1 MSKNSRVQKYGGKNY
16 ILTEVNII
24 MKAYSK
30 RQFAM
35 SDFDRTGYEFNE
47 TEGVFTGT
55 LVCKKWG
62 KKRNIVCY
70 VDFDD
75 GRKII
80 CTAFQQ
86 QDDYLGLPDIEL
98 GARLEF
104 TYQRNKR
111 GINKLIAVKR
121 AE

>member
-1 MSKNSRVQKYGGKNY
+1 MR
-16 ILTEVNII
+16 
-24 MKAYSK
+24 AYSK

-35 SDFDRTGYEFNE
+35 SDFDRTGYSFNE
-47 TEGVFTGT
+47 MEGVFTGT
-55 LVCKKWG
+55 LVCKNWG
-62 KKRNIVCY
+62 KKCNIVAY
-70 VDFDD
+70 VDLDD

-86 QDDYLGLPDIEL
+86 QDNYLGLEDYKFGE
-98 GARLEF
+98 RLKV

-111 GINKLIAVKR
+111 GNNKLIAVKR

>member
-1 MSKNSRVQKYGGKNY
+1 MR
-16 ILTEVNII
+16 
-24 MKAYSK
+24 AYSK
-30 RQFAM
+30 RQFAI

-47 TEGVFTGT
+47 TEGVFTGV

-86 QDDYLGLPDIEL
+86 QDDYLGLPEIEL

-111 GINKLIAVKR
+111 GNNKLIAVKR

>member
-1 MSKNSRVQKYGGKNY
+1 MR
-16 ILTEVNII
+16 
-24 MKAYSK
+24 AYSK

-80 CTAFQQ
+80 CTAFQKP
-86 QDDYLGLPDIEL
+86 DNYLGLDKYEV
-98 GARLEF
+98 GERLEV
-104 TYQRNKR
+104 TYAKNKK
-111 GINKLIAVKR
+111 GNNKLIAVKR

>member
-1 MSKNSRVQKYGGKNY
+1 MR
-16 ILTEVNII
+16 
-24 MKAYSK
+24 AYSK

-35 SDFDRTGYEFNE
+35 SDFDRTGYSFNE
-47 TEGVFTGT
+47 MEGVFTGT
-55 LVCKKWG
+55 LVCKNWG
-62 KKRNIVCY
+62 RKCNIVAY
-70 VDFDD
+70 VDLDD

-86 QDDYLGLPDIEL
+86 QDNYLGLEDYKVGE
-98 GARLEF
+98 RLKV

-111 GINKLIAVKR
+111 GNNKLIAVKR

>member
-1 MSKNSRVQKYGGKNY
+1 
-16 ILTEVNII
+16 

-47 TEGVFTGT
+47 TEGVFIGT

-62 KKRNIVCY
+62 KKCNIVCY

-86 QDDYLGLPDIEL
+86 QDDYLGLPSIEL

-111 GINKLIAVKR
+111 GNNKLIAVKR

>member
-1 MSKNSRVQKYGGKNY
+1 MQQNSRRALYGGKTY
-16 ILTEVNII
+16 EIMEVNII
-24 MKAYSK
+24 MRAYSK

-62 KKRNIVCY
+62 KKCNIVCY

-86 QDDYLGLPDIEL
+86 PNDYLGLPDIEL

-111 GINKLIAVKR
+111 GNNKLIAVKR

>member
-1 MSKNSRVQKYGGKNY
+1 MQQNSRKAFYGGKKY
-16 ILTEVNII
+16 ILTEVKVI
-24 MKAYSK
+24 MRAYSK

-62 KKRNIVCY
+62 KKCNIVCY

-86 QDDYLGLPDIEL
+86 PDDYLGLPDIEL

-111 GINKLIAVKR
+111 GNNKLIAVKR
-121 AE
+121 TE

>member
-1 MSKNSRVQKYGGKNY
+1 MR
-16 ILTEVNII
+16 
-24 MKAYSK
+24 AYSK

-47 TEGVFTGT
+47 TEDVFTGT
-55 LVCKKWG
+55 IVCKKWG

-111 GINKLIAVKR
+111 GNNKLIAVKR